1 PAPAPTKPKPKP
13 PPPAPEPSPTRVHY
27 PPHRATPRQQAASGA
42 TSPLTFVLLIAVPAI
57 AAVAALR
64 PR

>member
-1 PAPAPTKPKPKP
+1 MTYPRYQATTTRPR
-13 PPPAPEPSPTRVHY
+13 PSNGT
-27 PPHRATPRQQAASGA
+27 
-42 TSPLTFVLLIAVPAI
+42 TSPVTYVLLITAPAV

>member
-1 PAPAPTKPKPKP
+1 MAYPRHHPQPQRPTPRRS
-13 PPPAPEPSPTRVHY
+13 PSPITY
-27 PPHRATPRQQAASGA
+27 
-42 TSPLTFVLLIAVPAI
+42 VLLIAVPAL

>member
-1 PAPAPTKPKPKP
+1 M
-13 PPPAPEPSPTRVHY
+13 RY
-27 PPHRATPRQQAASGA
+27 PPYRATAHRRAAHDA
-42 TSPLTFVLLIAVPAI
+42 PSPLTFVLLIAAPAI

>member
-1 PAPAPTKPKPKP
+1 MNYPAHHPKPHRRP
-13 PPPAPEPSPTRVHY
+13 PRHGP
-27 PPHRATPRQQAASGA
+27 
-42 TSPLTFVLLIAVPAI
+42 SPLTYVLLIAVPAL

>member
-1 PAPAPTKPKPKP
+1 MSYP
-13 PPPAPEPSPTRVHY
+13 PYHPRPHRRTPQHGPSPVTY
-27 PPHRATPRQQAASGA
+27 
-42 TSPLTFVLLIAVPAI
+42 VLLIAVPAL

>member
-1 PAPAPTKPKPKP
+1 MSYPPYHPRQHRRTPRHGPAPVT
-13 PPPAPEPSPTRVHY
+13 Y
-27 PPHRATPRQQAASGA
+27 
-42 TSPLTFVLLIAVPAI
+42 VLLIAVPAL

>member
-1 PAPAPTKPKPKP
+1 MTYPHYHAQAHRHAPRRA
-13 PPPAPEPSPTRVHY
+13 PSPITY
-27 PPHRATPRQQAASGA
+27 
-42 TSPLTFVLLIAVPAI
+42 VLLIAVPAL

>member
-1 PAPAPTKPKPKP
+1 MTYPAYHAPAP
-13 PPPAPEPSPTRVHY
+13 
-27 PPHRATPRQQAASGA
+27 HRTAHHS

>member
-1 PAPAPTKPKPKP
+1 PAPKAT
-13 PPPAPEPSPTRVHY
+13 PSPSAAPVRY
-27 PPHRATPRQQAASGA
+27 PRYRATPRRTTPDDAP
-42 TSPLTFVLLIAVPAI
+42 SPLTFVLLIAVPAL

>member
-1 PAPAPTKPKPKP
+1 MTYPEYHSKPRPRPAGERTP
-13 PPPAPEPSPTRVHY
+13 PVTY
-27 PPHRATPRQQAASGA
+27 
-42 TSPLTFVLLIAVPAI
+42 VLLITVPAL

>member
-1 PAPAPTKPKPKP
+1 MSYPRYK
-13 PPPAPEPSPTRVHY
+13 PEP
-27 PPHRATPRQQAASGA
+27 AAGPA
-42 TSPLTFVLLIAVPAI
+42 HDRTSPVTYVLLITVPAI

>member
-1 PAPAPTKPKPKP
+1 MGSAGQRQRCIGDSRHAPRRA
-13 PPPAPEPSPTRVHY
+13 PSPITY
-27 PPHRATPRQQAASGA
+27 
-42 TSPLTFVLLIAVPAI
+42 VLLIAVPAL

>member
-1 PAPAPTKPKPKP
+1 MT
-13 PPPAPEPSPTRVHY
+13 Y
-27 PPHRATPRQQAASGA
+27 PRYRPQPHRATPRR
-42 TSPLTFVLLIAVPAI
+42 SPSPVTYVLLIAVPAL

>member
-1 PAPAPTKPKPKP
+1 MPTPRPRP
-13 PPPAPEPSPTRVHY
+13 SVTPVTYPEYHPR
-27 PPHRATPRQQAASGA
+27 PHRATPRHGP
-42 TSPLTFVLLIAVPAI
+42 SPLTYVLLIAVPAL

>member
-1 PAPAPTKPKPKP
+1 MSYPSYHPQPHRPAPQHG
-13 PPPAPEPSPTRVHY
+13 PSPVTY
-27 PPHRATPRQQAASGA
+27 
-42 TSPLTFVLLIAVPAI
+42 VLLIAVPAL

>member
-1 PAPAPTKPKPKP
+1 MTPVAYPRHHTQPHR
-13 PPPAPEPSPTRVHY
+13 PSPRRS
-27 PPHRATPRQQAASGA
+27 P
-42 TSPLTFVLLIAVPAI
+42 SPLTYVLLIAVPAL

>member
-1 PAPAPTKPKPKP
+1 MVYPRYHAA
-13 PPPAPEPSPTRVHY
+13 
-27 PPHRATPRQQAASGA
+27 PPHRTPHR
-42 TSPLTFVLLIAVPAI
+42 TVSPLTYVLLITVPAL